1 VSPDADSD
9 AELMRAVAEGDM
21 AALGELVR
29 RHEKKAFALACRL
42 LAQPDAAEDVTQ
54 EAFLHVHRAAR
65 RYRPEAR
72 FTTWFYRIV
81 VNLCLDAKRRIK
93 RAPARL
99 AVYGL
104 AADAQTDHDQLE
116 ATERAERVRQAVDHL
131 PERQRTAVVL
141 HRYMQLSHRDIAE
154 VTGWS
159 VSAVESCLVRAY
171 AQLRQEL
178 RDLVEN

>member
-1 VSPDADSD
+1 MSADAGDD
-9 AELMRAVAEGDM
+9 AGLMRAVAEGDM

-29 RHEKKAFALACRL
+29 RHEEKAFALACRL
-42 LAQPDAAEDVTQ
+42 LARTDAAEDVTQ

-72 FTTWFYRIV
+72 FTTWLYRIV
-81 VNLCLDAKRRIK
+81 VNLCLDAKRRNK

-99 AVYGL
+99 PVYRPP
-104 AADAQTDHDQLE
+104 AEAPPQHDQLE
-116 ATERAERVRQAVDHL
+116 AAERAERVRQAVDHL
-131 PERQRTAVVL
+131 PGRQRTAVVL
-141 HRYMQLSHRDIAE
+141 HRYMQLSHRDVAE

-178 RDLVEN
+178 RDLVEK

>member
-1 VSPDADSD
+1 
-9 AELMRAVAEGDM
+9 M
-21 AALGELVR
+21 AALGQLVR
-29 RHEKKAFALACRL
+29 RHEKRAFTLACRL
-42 LAQPDAAEDVTQ
+42 LARPDAAEDVTQ
-54 EAFLHVHRAAR
+54 ETFLHVYRAAR

-72 FTTWFYRIV
+72 FTTWLYRIV

-93 RAPARL
+93 RAPGELPAYDP
-99 AVYGL
+99 AGEGP
-104 AADAQTDHDQLE
+104 TDCDQLE
-116 ATERAERVRQAVDHL
+116 TTERAERVRQAVDHL

-141 HRYMQLSHRDIAE
+141 HRYMQLSHREIAE

-178 RDLVEN
+178 RDLTEN